1 MKRLRK
7 SITASSGIDQ
17 TYGMFTASEVAS
29 FLSQIEELKGYPVSL
44 YDEGGVL
51 QFVIGDSIYTIVEAN
66 QQIVSKRSVTKKS
79 H

>member
-7 SITASSGIDQ
+7 SVTASNDIDQ

-29 FLSQIEELKGYPVSL
+29 FLSQIEELKSYPVSL
-44 YDEGGVL
+44 YDEDGIL
-51 QFVIGDSIYTIVEAN
+51 EFVIGDSIYTVVEAN